1 MILDEMGMFR
11 IYEDSDPVYVLMLH
25 GNADGM
31 ELAGRMGASQ
41 LRNLLYVYK
50 ERMDKNRFIQNLLLD
65 NLLLVDI
72 YNQAKKMKIPAELKR
87 VVFVIE
93 PKNEGDVL
101 VQETLKGLYAT
112 GTKDFVTAIDEK
124 HIILVKSLQSTDS
137 YPQVEQIAKELVTT
151 LNMEAMVSVRA
162 AYGTIVEELKDV
174 SGT

>member
-1 MILDEMGMFR
+1 MRWQCSEC
-11 IYEDSDPVYVLMLH
+11 EDSDPVYVLMLH

-41 LRNLLYVYK
+41 LRNLLYAYK

-93 PKNEGDVL
+93 PKNEGDVR
-101 VQETLKGLYAT
+101 TGDAKGLYAT

-124 HIILVKSLQSTDS
+124 HIILVKALQATDS
-137 YPQVEQIAKELVTT
+137 YPQVEQIAKVLVTI
-151 LNMEAMVSVRA
+151 R
-162 AYGTIVEELKDV
+162 
-174 SGT
+174 